1 MVENHTEVTSECWR
15 QTLISFHFLNP
26 SSYFFCILKHN
37 AIAGQV
43 DEEIV
48 SNNPFFERKI
58 AKSFLRITGTYFTM
72 LISNPS

>member
-26 SSYFFCILKHN
+26 SRYFFCILKHN

-43 DEEIV
+43 NEEIV
-48 SNNPFFERKI
+48 SNNPFFRKKNCEI
-58 AKSFLRITGTYFTM
+58 
-72 LISNPS
+72 ISKNNRDIFYNADQ